1 MEQYL
6 NRDNLTTSLEMKKDE
21 KEMYLGKL
29 TSHLYTLVIVGDL
42 EENQFRILS
51 SKDFYKKYIPS
62 SGSFEELISNQT
74 KLIHEN
80 WSINYWQNF
89 NPENLCKT
97 LLDDKKQIYMEY
109 LQKNEDGQYDWYSS
123 KAFLIQSETGKK
135 DVAFMISPIYMKK
148 EKEQETESIN
158 VAISELYD
166 ECFVLDTE
174 TETFT
179 ILRCNKSIEKLP
191 KRGIYDEMLLEYTK
205 QLIHEDDKKLFY
217 EFFCCHGIKQQLNS
231 EQRFVSKKFRRLSD
245 SGDYRWIEMLGIL
258 VNGKNKNLVIITYRD
273 IHDLSIAKWEQKAAD
288 RRFANAVDNLYSAI
302 YEGDLLNNKLYLWKT
317 NNGELE
323 RIPEGYSLDAHCKD
337 VLENLIHPDYQK
349 EYACI
354 CGLEQLKNL
363 LQGDVTEIYREV
375 PRKIG
380 DGSYHWYST
389 QVQVLIHDEKQFQIM
404 FYLKDL
410 EQVKKDEEKKQTALR
425 DALYLA
431 EQANNAKTEFLSHMS
446 HDIRTPLN
454 AVIGMTTIARAYTG
468 NEDKIK
474 ECLDKITISAKYLL
488 SLIND
493 ILDMSKI
500 ESGKVTLNEEVFSMK
515 EIIENITTVTSAQI
529 EEKQQKF
536 EARIREDVQEFYI
549 GDVVRMNQI
558 LMNLL
563 NNAIKFT
570 PQNGTISF
578 IVTSVKQSND
588 EMFIRFEIK
597 DTGIGMSEEF
607 MQRAFDPFVQASDSK
622 GKVLEGTGLGLPIA
636 RNLVHLMGGHISV
649 SSIADKGSTF
659 FVELPFKVTEKKEII
674 KKENGVLEEKECK
687 TNLPKGLK
695 ILVAEDNDINLEI
708 IQTLLEMEGFIVESA
723 ENGEAVLEK
732 FETSEINYYDLIF
745 MDIRM
750 PFMDGLEA
758 TRRIRACKKVDA
770 KTIPIVAMT
779 ANAFTEDIHA
789 AKKAGMDGYLV
800 KPLDMSLVLKKMEEV
815 LKKKEDANYERD
827 IKSF

>member
-6 NRDNLTTSLEMKKDE
+6 NRDNLTTSLEMDRNE
-21 KEMYLGKL
+21 KEMYLTKL
-29 TSHLYTLVIVGDL
+29 TSHLNTLVISGDL
-42 EENQFRILS
+42 EKNQFRILS
-51 SKDFYKKYIPS
+51 CKDFYNKYIPS
-62 SGSFEELISNQT
+62 SKNFEELISNQM
-74 KLIHEN
+74 KIIHEN
-80 WSINYWQNF
+80 WSINYWKTF
-89 NPENLCKT
+89 NPEYLLNA
-97 LLDDKKQIYMEY
+97 LLDGEKEIYMEY
-109 LQKNEDGQYDWYSS
+109 LQKNEDGQFDWYSS
-123 KAFLIQSETGKK
+123 KAFLIEFEKGKK
-135 DVAFMISPIYMKK
+135 EVVLMVAPIYMKK
-148 EKEQETESIN
+148 EKEQEKESIN

-166 ECFVLDTE
+166 ECFVLDIE
-174 TETFT
+174 TKKFT
-179 ILRCNKSIEKLP
+179 ILKCNQSIKKLP
-191 KRGIYDEMLLEYTK
+191 KRGNYDEMLLEYSK
-205 QLIHEDDKKLFY
+205 QLIYEEDKKIFY
-217 EFFCCHGIKQQLNS
+217 EFFSCDGIKQHLNC
-231 EQRFVSKKFRRLSD
+231 EKRYISKKFRRLSS
-245 SGDYRWIEMLGIL
+245 SGEYRWIEMLGIL

-317 NNGELE
+317 SNGELK
-323 RIPEGYSLDAHCKD
+323 RIPIEYSLDAYCKD
-337 VLENLIHPDYQK
+337 VLENLIHPDYQE

-354 CGLEQLKNL
+354 CGLEQLKKVLCGN
-363 LQGDVTEIYREV
+363 VTEIYREV
-375 PRKIG
+375 PRKIE

-389 QVQVLIHDEKQFQIM
+389 QVQVLIHDEEQFQIM

-410 EQVKKDEEKKQTALR
+410 EKVKKDEEKKQTALR

-454 AVIGMTTIARAYTG
+454 AVIGMTSIARAYTG
-468 NEDKIK
+468 NEKKIK
-474 ECLDKITISAKYLL
+474 ECLDKITVSAKYLL

-500 ESGKVTLNEEVFSMK
+500 ESGKVTLNEEIFSVK
-515 EIIENITTVTSAQI
+515 EIVENITTVTSAQI
-529 EEKQQKF
+529 EEKKQNFQV
-536 EARIREDVQEFYI
+536 RIREGVQEFYI

-558 LMNLL
+558 IMNLL

-570 PQNGTISF
+570 PNNGSISF
-578 IVTSVKQSND
+578 TVTSVKQSND
-588 EMFIRFEIK
+588 ELFLRFEIK

-607 MQRAFDPFVQASDSK
+607 LQHAFDPFIQAADSR

-649 SSIADKGSTF
+649 TSIPDQGSTF
-659 FVELPFKVTEKKEII
+659 FVELPFKVADKQLTI
-674 KKENGVLEEKECK
+674 ENDNDVSEEEEYRA
-687 TNLPKGLK
+687 NLPKGLK

-708 IQTLLEMEGFIVESA
+708 IQTLLEMEGFMVESA

-732 FETSEINYYDLIF
+732 FESSEINYYDLIF

-750 PFMDGLEA
+750 PLMDGLEA
-758 TRRIRACKKVDA
+758 TRRIRASKKEDA
-770 KTIPIVAMT
+770 LTIPIVAMT

-800 KPLDMSLVLKKMEEV
+800 KPLDMELVLKKMEEV
-815 LKKKEDANYERD
+815 LQKKEV
-827 IKSF
+827 